1 MKSVL
6 QPWQLLLLILAGWIN
21 RHQQEVLEYLR
32 IENQVLKE
40 KLGKKRILLTDDQ
53 RRRLAVKG
61 KVLGRKALQEIA
73 TIVTPDTILR
83 WHRQLVA
90 QRWDYS
96 DRRQKL
102 GRPPISKETIELLLR
117 MARENPSWGY
127 DRIQGALANLGSR
140 SLTQPLLILREH
152 VIEPGDELPC
162 TTGKIACR
170 ERLGGMLRYYYR
182 RAA

>member
-21 RHQQEVLEYLR
+21 RHQQAVLEYLR
-32 IENQVLKE
+32 AENQVLKE

-61 KVLGRKALQEIA
+61 KVLGRKTLQEIA

-83 WHRQLVA
+83 WHRELVA
-90 QRWDYS
+90 LKWDYS
-96 DRRQKL
+96 EQRRKV

-127 DRIQGALANLGSR
+127 DRIQGALANLGHKISD
-140 SLTQPLLILREH
+140 STVANTLRERG
-152 VIEPGDELPC
+152 IEPAPERRRQTCVSP
-162 TTGKIACR
+162 IVR
-170 ERLGGMLRYYYR
+170 E
-182 RAA
+182 AANSSS

>member
-1 MKSVL
+1 
-6 QPWQLLLLILAGWIN
+6 
-21 RHQQEVLEYLR
+21 LR

-90 QRWDYS
+90 QKWDYS

-117 MARENPSWGY
+117 MAREDPTWAKP
-127 DRIQGALANLGSR
+127 DRYAPVYETL
-140 SLTQPLLILREH
+140 H
-152 VIEPGDELPC
+152 DDLPC
-162 TTGKIACR
+162 HGPHGWGR
-170 ERLGGMLRYYYR
+170 VP
-182 RAA
+182 